1 MAICSAMIPDRN
13 FTLQLRESFMQR
25 HLITLLTLI
34 VTASGCDAV
43 KKISGSK
50 KLESNDD
57 RVSYAIGQQIG
68 SSIKSQGIPVNTAV
82 LAASIDDVLKG
93 APSRLKPE
101 EMQDAM
107 VKMREGMVAKQEAA
121 GKENLD
127 KGEKFLEENKKK
139 PNVKVTAS
147 GLQYEVLSPG
157 KGRSPK
163 ESDIVKV
170 HYKGTL
176 IDGTQFDSSYE
187 RNEPAEFPVGGVIKG
202 WTEALQMMKAG
213 AKWKLAIPAQ
223 LAYGP
228 QGRPGIPPN
237 SVLAFDVELLEIK
250 SNTATKK

>member
-1 MAICSAMIPDRN
+1 MRRKL
-13 FTLQLRESFMQR
+13 FTF
-25 HLITLLTLI
+25 LT
-34 VTASGCDAV
+34 VAVATSGCEAV
-43 KKISGSK
+43 KKISNST
-50 KLESNDD
+50 KLEKDED
-57 RVSYAIGQQIG
+57 KVSYAIGQQIG
-68 SSIKSQGIPVNTAV
+68 SSIKNQGIQVNPAV
-82 LAASIDDVLKG
+82 IAASIDDVLKG
-93 APSRLKPE
+93 NPARLKPE
-101 EMQDAM
+101 EMQGAM
-107 VKMREGMVAKQEAA
+107 TKMREGMMAKQEAA
-121 GKENLD
+121 GKENLE

-147 GLQYEVLSPG
+147 GLQYEVVSSG

-163 ESDIVKV
+163 ETDVVKV

-187 RNEPAEFPVGGVIKG
+187 RKEPAEFPVGGVIKG

-213 AKWKLAIPAQ
+213 DKWKLTIPSQ

-250 SNTATKK
+250 ADAKVKR

>member
-1 MAICSAMIPDRN
+1 MRRKLLM
-13 FTLQLRESFMQR
+13 
-25 HLITLLTLI
+25 LLTVA
-34 VTASGCDAV
+34 VTTSGCDAV
-43 KKISGSK
+43 KKITSST
-50 KLESNDD
+50 KLDKDEDK
-57 RVSYAIGQQIG
+57 VSYAIGQQIG
-68 SSIKSQGIPVNTAV
+68 SSIKSQGIKVNTAV

-93 APSRLKPE
+93 TPSRLKPE
-101 EMQDAM
+101 EMQAAM
-107 VKMREGMVAKQEAA
+107 VKMREGMMAKQEAE
-121 GKENLD
+121 GKENLA

-147 GLQYEVLSPG
+147 GLQYEVVSTG

-163 ESDIVKV
+163 DTDVVKV

-176 IDGTQFDSSYE
+176 IDGTQFDSSYD

-213 AKWKLAIPAQ
+213 DKWKLTIPSE

-250 SNTATKK
+250 SGSKAKR